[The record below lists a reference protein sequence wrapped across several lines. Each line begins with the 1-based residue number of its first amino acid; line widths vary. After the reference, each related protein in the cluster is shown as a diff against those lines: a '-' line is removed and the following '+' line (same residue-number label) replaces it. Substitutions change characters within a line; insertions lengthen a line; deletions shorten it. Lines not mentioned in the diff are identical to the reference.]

1 MIPVQ
6 LKSEHWF
13 SIVTALTLASLVL
26 DIVSHFLVVE
36 MSRLLTLF
44 DQRVP
49 VRYSIYVCFEITTS

>member
-1 MIPVQ
+1 MNIV
-6 LKSEHWF
+6 F

-26 DIVSHFLVVE
+26 DIVSHLLVVE
-36 MSRLLTLF
+36 MSRLLTSF